1 MKKLNLFELGLRRVL
16 FLLLS
21 MLGFTSCVKDSPC
34 EYGSP
39 VANFKV
45 VGQVTNENGTGI
57 PNIGVVFETEGYQI
71 SDTLRTDAN
80 GLYSREFQM
89 YPPSVIDAKFVDTDG
104 AANGSY
110 ESKTVSHTLTDGQ
123 QKGSWTIDYKEQKID
138 ATLTEKE
145 NN

>member
-39 VANFKV
+39 VTGFKV
-45 VGQVTNENGTGI
+45 VGQVTNQNGTGI
-57 PNIGVVFETEGYQI
+57 PNVGVVVKTEGYQI
-71 SDTLRTDAN
+71 ADTLRTDAN
-80 GLYSREFQM
+80 GDYSNFIETLYPLPKE
-89 YPPSVIDAKFVDTDG
+89 IDVVFVDTDG
-104 AANGSY
+104 QDNGSY
-110 ESKTVSHTLTDGQ
+110 QSTTINHPIKGVDPSSGLT
-123 QKGSWTIDYKEQKID
+123 IEQKID